1 MPDDECQSKPGY
13 VTSRNESP
21 LILSNQIFATVGNE
35 QKIQYLVDNFG
46 IPRSKIFASRNA
58 SFVSGVMRETEGKGV
73 DIVLNSL
80 FGALLHES
88 WKCVAKFGKMIEI
101 GKRDFM
107 GHGRLN
113 METFAANRTFIGVD
127 LLQLLLESP
136 ERFQR

>member
-1 MPDDECQSKPGY
+1 
-13 VTSRNESP
+13 
-21 LILSNQIFATVGNE
+21 LSNQIFATVGNE
-35 QKIQYLVDNFG
+35 QKVQYLVDNFG
-46 IPRSKIFASRNA
+46 IPRSNIFASRDA
-58 SFVSGVMRETEGKGV
+58 SFVTGVMRETEGKGV

-80 FGALLHES
+80 SGALLHES

-136 ERFQR
+136 DRFQR